1 MPTSEQ
7 HIDRARRNQKF
18 AEHLDLD
25 TTEFRDWVV
34 TGYFYSTLHWIDAYL
49 VREKKKTEDGHAFR
63 NTQTNNLKEL
73 TPISRPYRKLYSY
86 SRNVRYELVDFTA
99 EQIRHDVLPK
109 VKEIQEYMEGLL
121 AKRSG
126 RQSS

>member
-1 MPTSEQ
+1 MPSPEQ
-7 HIDRARRNQKF
+7 YIERAKRNQRF
-18 AEHLDLD
+18 AEHIDLN

-34 TGYFYSTLHWIDAYL
+34 TGYFYSALHWVDAYL
-49 VREKKKTEDGHAFR
+49 VRENKKSEDGHAFR

-99 EQIRHDVLPK
+99 ERIRHEVVPK
-109 VKEIQEYMEGLL
+109 VREIRMYMEALL
-121 AKRSG
+121 AKPSV
-126 RQSS
+126 